1 MVAGQDGQR
10 REKRCSFGGCRV
22 NIGGSNS
29 GSISLLADEAQ
40 PAPTTGPTQS
50 SEGTMART
58 KRCSFGGCSVT
69 IGRGGSNSGSIRLL
83 TEPSEPSANLL
94 ASGDALLTRNKRCN
108 FAGCSVHVGGNNS
121 GSIKMLHENNGLAA
135 AASSPEERSTEASAE
150 TKTRSKRCSFGDCT
164 VIIGGRN
171 TGTITRAHH
180 MIEGAA
186 GGADVESE
194 VGRYVYWPKYSVQ
207 Q

>member
-29 GSISLLADEAQ
+29 GSISLLADKAQ

-50 SEGTMART
+50 SEGALART

-94 ASGDALLTRNKRCN
+94 ASGDALLTRNRRCN
-108 FAGCSVHVGGNNS
+108 FAGCRVHVGGSNS
-121 GSIKMLHENNGLAA
+121 GSIKMLQENNGLAA
-135 AASSPEERSTEASAE
+135 AASSTEERSTEASAE

-164 VIIGGRN
+164 VTIGGRN
-171 TGTITRAHH
+171 TGTVIGARRV
-180 MIEGAA
+180 IEGARPMVIRA
-186 GGADVESE
+186 LL
-194 VGRYVYWPKYSVQ
+194 
-207 Q
+207 